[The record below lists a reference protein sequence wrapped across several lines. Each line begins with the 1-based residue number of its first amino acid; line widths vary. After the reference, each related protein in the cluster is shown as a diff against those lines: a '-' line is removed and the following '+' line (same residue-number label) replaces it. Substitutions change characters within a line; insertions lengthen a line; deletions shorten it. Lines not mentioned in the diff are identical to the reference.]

1 MENITKRF
9 SIMIKNL
16 LHMHSKKFKKSNP
29 KNSDNKNL
37 ISIKIK
43 KQLKVKNG
51 KTKFH
56 KETLKQRGFWWY
68 EINIIVKNG
77 IPQNRTC

>member
-1 MENITKRF
+1 
-9 SIMIKNL
+9 MIKIL

-29 KNSDNKNL
+29 KNNDNKNL

-51 KTKFH
+51 NTKFH
-56 KETLKQRGFWWY
+56 KETLKQRGF
-68 EINIIVKNG
+68 
-77 IPQNRTC
+77 